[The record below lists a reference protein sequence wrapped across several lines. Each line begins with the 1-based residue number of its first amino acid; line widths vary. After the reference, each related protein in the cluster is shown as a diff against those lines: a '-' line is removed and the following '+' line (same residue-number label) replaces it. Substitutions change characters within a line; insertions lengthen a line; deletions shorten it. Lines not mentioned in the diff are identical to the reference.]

1 MVSPRFFAR
10 KHHRAL
16 LWDLSELSGTGV
28 RRVER
33 KRGRAR
39 LAIEVRDNESIDS
52 ALRRFKRELHEQ
64 GVLEAAK
71 RHERYEKPSDRRRRL
86 LAAAIRRSR
95 RAARRRGE

>member
-1 MVSPRFFAR
+1 
-10 KHHRAL
+10 
-16 LWDLSELSGTGV
+16 
-28 RRVER
+28 
-33 KRGRAR
+33 
-39 LAIEVRDNESIDS
+39 LAIELRDNESIDS

-71 RHERYEKPSDRRRRL
+71 RNERYEKPSDRRRRL